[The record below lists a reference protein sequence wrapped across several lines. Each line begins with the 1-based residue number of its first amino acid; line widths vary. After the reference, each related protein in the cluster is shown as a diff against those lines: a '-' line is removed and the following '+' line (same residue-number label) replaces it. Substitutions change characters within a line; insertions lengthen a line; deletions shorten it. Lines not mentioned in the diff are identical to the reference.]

1 VQQQARHFAG
11 GVEDEG
17 VRARQ
22 MRLEHA
28 ERAGVDLGEQPSCDR
43 SLQISEVVLVIQLRR
58 RRTRSI
64 AVLSPIWQPMA

>member
-1 VQQQARHFAG
+1 
-11 GVEDEG
+11 
-17 VRARQ
+17 